1 MSREFLK
8 KVINGGDAKVSKER
22 IFIVCEGKRWLHS
35 EQEIDGDISIDLE
48 VHCNDVS
55 QLDMQP
61 QRKKKEAVFAPIPNP
76 ALGSTFPL
84 SILEM

>member
-55 QLDMQP
+55 QLDMQT
-61 QRKKKEAVFAPIPNP
+61 QRKKKEAVFAPIPNC
-76 ALGSTFPL
+76 
-84 SILEM
+84 